1 MHWHAMAH
9 AEVLRALNSDS
20 EKGLDPREV
29 LTRRSTYGV
38 NSFARSKGL
47 RPLGLIFGQLK
58 SPLAFIL
65 IGAGIVT
72 ALLHE
77 YSDALVILIVIII
90 NTTIGALEERRASH
104 AFELLSASY
113 RRFATVVRNG
123 ARHRVSVR
131 DLVPGDIIIL
141 SHGDIVPA
149 DGRVL
154 SARGLE
160 MNESSLTG
168 EWEGIAKSPVPVSL
182 EVRLTERR
190 SMIYM
195 GTVVASGAG
204 QAVVTSTGSTT
215 ELGAIAETLKDP
227 IRISTPFQ
235 KSITSLSRVLSLAVL
250 AFTALILLVGISR
263 GIPLREI
270 LLIAVAIAVSAIPEG
285 LPVAITT
292 TLAIGLERILKR
304 GGLIRHLV
312 AAETLGTTTV
322 ILTDKTGTLTE
333 GSVVVTKVFS
343 ATKEIPEREVLRA
356 AVYASDAFVEEQ
368 GSEVTIHGRPV
379 EKAIVAYAH
388 KELLFLRDLELEKP
402 RMDYLPFN
410 AVNRFAASLH
420 RSGEKYLLYVCG
432 APESLLMVATLGE
445 SQRQLLTEQCER
457 EMRAGRR
464 LIAVAVKEVPYT
476 DIDHHKVLSELSFL
490 GFIALSDPLRSSAM
504 AAVEGVRAAGT
515 RVVMATGDNPETA
528 RTIAQEVGILK
539 SGGRVITGDEFEKM
553 DATKRSLVVLT
564 VTVFARMLPQQKRLL
579 LDTLRAHGEV
589 VAMTGDGVN
598 DTPAIVSADIGIALG
613 SGSDVA
619 RDAADM
625 VLISNDF
632 GVIVSAIEEGRRILD
647 NLKKVVV
654 HLVST
659 GFTEIILITSAL
671 AFALPLPLLPV
682 QILWHNVLSEGFLTM
697 TFAFEPAEGDVMKRP
712 PTQKGGAAILS
723 RRIKTLILLIALG
736 SALSIL
742 LLYVYLLS
750 IPNLSLTIIRSTL
763 FAALTIV
770 AIGITFPIKS
780 LRKPLHHV
788 QPFSNPFLILSF
800 LASLLLLC
808 VAFFFPPLRSLLGLS
823 LLPLFALKALLVV
836 GVGNILIVEGAKYL
850 ALRPA

>member
-1 MHWHAMAH
+1 MAWHAMEA
-9 AEVLRALNSDS
+9 ADVLRALNSDS

-29 LTRRSTYGV
+29 LTRRSEYGV
-38 NSFARSKGL
+38 NSFARTKGL
-47 RPLGLIFGQLK
+47 RPLGLLFDQFK
-58 SPLAFIL
+58 SPLALIL
-65 IGAGIVT
+65 IGAGVVT
-72 ALLHE
+72 AFLHE
-77 YSDALVILIVIII
+77 YADALVILIVIII
-90 NTTIGALEERRASH
+90 NTTIGVLEERRASH
-104 AFELLSASY
+104 AFELLSSSY
-113 RRFATVVRNG
+113 RRFATVLRAG
-123 ARHRVSVR
+123 GRHRVSIR

-149 DGRVL
+149 DARVL
-154 SARGLE
+154 VARGLE

-168 EWEGIAKSPVPVSL
+168 EWQGIAKSATPVSA
-182 EVRLTERR
+182 EARLTERT

-204 QAVVTSTGSTT
+204 VAVVTEIGSKT

-227 IRISTPFQ
+227 IRLQTPFQ
-235 KSITSLSRVLSLAVL
+235 KSIASLSRVLSLAVL

-270 LLIAVAIAVSAIPEG
+270 LLIAVAVAVSAIPEG
-285 LPVAITT
+285 LPVAVTT

-333 GSVVVTKVFS
+333 GSVVVTKVFPIS
-343 ATKEIPEREVLRA
+343 NAVDQREVLRA
-356 AVYASDAFVEEQ
+356 AVYASDAFVEER

-379 EKAIVAYAH
+379 EKAIVSYAH
-388 KELLFLRDLELEKP
+388 KELLFLRDLELESP
-402 RMDYLPFN
+402 RIDYLPFN

-420 RSGEKYLLYVCG
+420 RKGDQHFLYVCG
-432 APESLLMVATLGE
+432 APESLLTADSSLNTAT
-445 SQRQLLTEQCER
+445 RALLTEQYER

-476 DIDHHKVLSELSFL
+476 DIDHHKVLSELSLL
-490 GFIALSDPLRSSAM
+490 GFIALSDPLRASAT
-504 AAVEGVRAAGT
+504 AAVDGVRSAGT

-528 RTIAQEVGILK
+528 RSIAQEVGILG
-539 SGGRVITGDEFEKM
+539 SSGRVLTGDEFEQM
-553 DATKRSLVVLT
+553 SATEQSIAALKVS
-564 VTVFARMLPQQKRLL
+564 VFARMLPQQKRLL
-579 LDTLRAHGEV
+579 LDALRVHGEV

-598 DTPAIVSADIGIALG
+598 DTPALVAADIGIALG

-625 VLISNDF
+625 VLVSNDF

-659 GFTEIILITSAL
+659 GFTEIILIASAL
-671 AFALPLPLLPV
+671 GFGLPLPLLPV

-697 TFAFEPAEGDVMKRP
+697 AFAFEPAEGDVMKRP

-750 IPNLSLTIIRSTL
+750 IPNLSLSIIRSTL

-788 QPFSNPFLILSF
+788 RPFSNPFLLLSF
-800 LASLLLLC
+800 LASIILLLI
-808 VAFFFPPLRSLLGLS
+808 AFFFPPLRSLLGLS
-823 LLPLFALKALLVV
+823 LLPLFAIKALLVV
-836 GVGNILIVEGAKYL
+836 GVGNILIVEGAKTVL
-850 ALRPA
+850 G